1 MSVKLK
7 EEVQSTTKQ
16 IDLQNINFYLGSRK
30 EKETG
35 EWSLKISTLQPIY

>member
-1 MSVKLK
+1 MNVKLK

-16 IDLQNINFYLGSRK
+16 IDLQNINFYLGLRK

-35 EWSLKISTLQPIY
+35 EWSLKICTLQPIY